1 MGVVILLA
9 EPTRRTMLRP
19 FWRGKQATVGVWA
32 EGLHRGHAEKVQEV
46 WPTRMVSEPSEYSA

>member
-1 MGVVILLA
+1 MA

-32 EGLHRGHAEKVQEV
+32 EGLHEDMQEKS
-46 WPTRMVSEPSEYSA
+46 RKCGL